1 LIKQLL
7 SPFEYYGYQI
17 SFKIYKGKADNST
30 LAKNW
35 ENQVGGHLRCCFC
48 SANFSKEEIISYKYC
63 CEQREKTLNLI
74 MESIQNNNGIEF
86 GISFLPGILLDD
98 SLIPLVDRGLDE
110 YEKAHDR
117 LHNTKGH
124 MNNMY
129 ELFAAEPGFNKVQ
142 AINNLVEYVG
152 RDSFKENMKGSD
164 WRYYFVLYEK
174 TLLPCI
180 SYKQD
185 DASFIIQTWLEI
197 QYICYQGMLFKRKT
211 RKLELRFWIVTFLR
225 GLCVVDRWGKS
236 IMSLYLHNIWIHW
249 PKDFKK
255 IDFSTRWNRYQ

>member
-1 LIKQLL
+1 
-7 SPFEYYGYQI
+7 
-17 SFKIYKGKADNST
+17 
-30 LAKNW
+30 
-35 ENQVGGHLRCCFC
+35 
-48 SANFSKEEIISYKYC
+48 
-63 CEQREKTLNLI
+63 

-98 SLIPLVDRGLDE
+98 SLTPLVDRGLDE

-129 ELFAAEPGFNKVQ
+129 ELFAAEFGFNKVQ
-142 AINNLVEYVG
+142 ALNNLVEYVG

-197 QYICYQGMLFKRKT
+197 QYICYQGMLFKKKT
-211 RKLELRFWIVTFLR
+211 RKLELRFWIVTFLH

-255 IDFSTRWNRYQ
+255 IDFQQDGTDINEAWLAICKRILLYNTNRKKRRCIIGIDHKNYSRRFK